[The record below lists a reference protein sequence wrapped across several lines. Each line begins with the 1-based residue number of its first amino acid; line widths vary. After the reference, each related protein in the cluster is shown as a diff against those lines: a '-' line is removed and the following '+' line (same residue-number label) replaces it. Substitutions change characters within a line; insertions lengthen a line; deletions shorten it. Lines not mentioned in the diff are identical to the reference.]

1 MRCLCRTLPPNH
13 GVECPL
19 LGGFSGWRRTAST
32 VSAVQCVSTSA
43 GIVLFRPFIPYIVAI
58 VQLDE
63 GPRILGAMLGLETPI
78 AIGDRVQPRIETI
91 DDERAMLLF
100 EPENGR

>member
-1 MRCLCRTLPPNH
+1 MRINIRRNRSATIVGRRLC
-13 GVECPL
+13 
-19 LGGFSGWRRTAST
+19 SGPQLARTAWCTRISLSISLIT
-32 VSAVQCVSTSA
+32 RHFDP
-43 GIVLFRPFIPYIVAI
+43 LFRISS
-58 VQLDE
+58 QLYNWTK
-63 GPRILGAMLGLETPI
+63 GCASFLGAMLGLETPI

>member
-1 MRCLCRTLPPNH
+1 
-13 GVECPL
+13 
-19 LGGFSGWRRTAST
+19 
-32 VSAVQCVSTSA
+32 
-43 GIVLFRPFIPYIVAI
+43 
-58 VQLDE
+58 
-63 GPRILGAMLGLETPI
+63 MLGLETPI